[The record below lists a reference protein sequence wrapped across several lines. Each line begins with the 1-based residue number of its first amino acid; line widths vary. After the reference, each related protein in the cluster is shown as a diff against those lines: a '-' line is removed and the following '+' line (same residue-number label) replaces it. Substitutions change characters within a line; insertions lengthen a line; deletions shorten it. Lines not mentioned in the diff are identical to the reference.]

1 MTLYTIF
8 SLPGMG
14 LAEMMMVSFG
24 PIVTLLNSPLAMR
37 VSALIGSPWLPVE
50 TMTISL
56 SK

>member
-1 MTLYTIF
+1 
-8 SLPGMG
+8 MG
-14 LAEMMMVSFG
+14 LAEMMIVSLS
-24 PIVTLLNSPLAMR
+24 PTVTLLNSPDAMR